1 MVGSQEGGY
10 PPAHALTDSE
20 VRFLVA
26 TIQGDHTDV
35 RTALQNR
42 GDVNVTCTDTMGRNA
57 LLLAVQNGHINI
69 VKTLLQTDECKLL
82 HLEEALLV
90 AVAKN
95 DLRITDVLVKAVYD
109 DRLDDDDDEEDR
121 RISRASNSQFPEE
134 MTATMLAAQLD
145 RTEIL
150 NILVTRGLRVPNPH
164 DYLCSCQVC
173 EDNRNSDSF
182 GYARRRL
189 NTYRALASPTY
200 ISLTCRDPVAR
211 AFDLT
216 EEIRK
221 VTTVEP
227 EHKEEYRRI
236 LVKLETFVSELLDHC
251 RSKDEMAVTVGG
263 GEGEKWHKTSPG
275 VGRLQSAVQCNQQ
288 KFIAHPLSQHCL
300 QQMWHY
306 RFQTWRQLGW
316 VLKLLVS
323 VGITITL
330 PVLAL
335 LYWVKPTGKF
345 GKWLKTPVVKC
356 IMYLASY
363 VAFLVFMCL
372 VTVEK
377 LTAPQLDNV
386 QVAAAD
392 FSLPQDLVGGTTF
405 LRRPTFPGVVQWLIS
420 IWVLGFLWQEVK
432 QLYHMRWT
440 WYWKSSPY
448 KIIDILSL
456 TLYITHFVLVYVM
469 FYFSSRAENYFRQED
484 RTTLLRSKDGVAT
497 LHLYHLVGDR
507 DRWNSGDPVFVAE
520 SLFAFANVLSFLRLG
535 EYLVLND
542 SFGALSITVERCIP
556 VIVKFLLMLL
566 LVAVGFLFA
575 IFNLYFLY
583 SGNIHIS
590 SLDRTF
596 SSLLQIVTGSPTN
609 ILVVSSESSA
619 EVTGWLLYGSY
630 YIIVVIAVFSLV
642 AVIFNHA
649 TCSDEKGDYKVQL
662 KFAQAKVYLSF
673 IQRGTLPPPL
683 NLVPTP
689 KSVWYAA
696 LAVYKH
702 LCCCC
707 NKRKTQEMSG
717 ADVEIGE
724 DITENLPGQSER
736 TYQIAQQQ
744 VIQRYLVSS
753 TKQRTDWDWD
763 DDDTECLHL
772 SYKDG
777 RHPRKSH
784 SLTALVERQFEHMMR
799 NQHEVFGNM
808 LGHLEQMT
816 GALRGILSHLQVVE
830 SEVKES
836 SDTLKKKSTMLKL
849 TSSLLFGAQ
858 PHSDNGT
865 QTDAMPHHVDQGIQ
879 AEISASPSPQ
889 HESTSSRMRRKQGR
903 SQSSSVNTPTGSS
916 SNASLSPSATSGKRG
931 LDLLLPLDTVTAED
945 LQMIKQLQEARRG
958 ATMPT
963 NQPKK
968 SKNSLATV
976 RKLGQLTK
984 TPSDHQNDRI
994 NGPSLNADVIHD
1006 ISYLTDPGYVPA
1018 KSKSAHNKTKGD
1030 SSLRRNKNPQQSSVS
1045 SSKGSPGR
1053 LSPGMGILNVI
1064 SRRLSSGKDRRRP
1077 AQDYVISNVQQRP
1090 GVGGMVSTRIDDSV
1104 FDSESRNSDTSEE
1117 YII

>member
-1 MVGSQEGGY
+1 MAGNQEGGY

-42 GDVNVTCTDTMGRNA
+42 GDVDVTCTDTMGRNA
-57 LLLAVQNGHINI
+57 LLLAAQNGHINI

-109 DRLDDDDDEEDR
+109 DRLDDEDEEDR
-121 RISRASNSQFPEE
+121 RISRASSSQFPEE

-173 EDNRNSDSF
+173 VDNRNSDSF

-200 ISLTCRDPVAR
+200 ISLTCRDPIAR
-211 AFDLT
+211 AFHLT

-221 VTTVEP
+221 VTSVEP

-236 LVKLETFVSELLDHC
+236 LTKLETFVSELLDHC
-251 RSKDEMAVTVGG
+251 RSREEMVVTVGG
-263 GEGEKWHKTSPG
+263 GEGEKGHKTSPG
-275 VGRLQSAVQCNQQ
+275 VGRLQTAVQCNQQ
-288 KFIAHPLSQHCL
+288 KFISHPLSQHCL
-300 QQMWHY
+300 QQMWHS

-323 VGITITL
+323 VGIALTL

-335 LYWVKPTGKF
+335 IYWLMPTGKF

-363 VAFLVFMCL
+363 VAFLVFVCL

-377 LTAPQLDNV
+377 LTSPQLDNV
-386 QVAAAD
+386 QVSAAD
-392 FSLPQDLVGGTTF
+392 YNLPQDLVGGATF
-405 LRRPTFPGVVQWLIS
+405 LRRSTFPGVIQWLLS

-432 QLYHMRWT
+432 QLYHMKWT

-448 KIIDILSL
+448 KLIDLLSL

-469 FYFSSRAENYFRQED
+469 FYFTSRAENYFKQED
-484 RTTLLRSKDGVAT
+484 RTALLRNKDGVAT

-507 DRWNSGDPVFVAE
+507 DRWNSGDPLFVAE

-535 EYLVLND
+535 EFLVLNN

-583 SGNIHIS
+583 SGNIHIT
-590 SLDRTF
+590 SLDTTF

-609 ILVVSSESSA
+609 LLVSSERSA
-619 EVTGWLLYGSY
+619 EVTGWLLYGTY
-630 YIIVVIAVFSLV
+630 YIIVAIAVFSLI
-642 AVIFNHA
+642 AVVFNHA
-649 TCSDEKGDYKVQL
+649 TCSDEKGDYKTQL
-662 KFAQAKVYLSF
+662 KFAQARLYLSF
-673 IQRGTLPPPL
+673 IRRGTLPPPL

-696 LAVYKH
+696 RAVYRH

-724 DITENLPGQSER
+724 DITENLPAQSDR
-736 TYQIAQQQ
+736 TYQIAQQH
-744 VIQRYLVSS
+744 VVQRYLVSS
-753 TKQRTDWDWD
+753 TKQRMDWDWE
-763 DDDTECLHL
+763 DDDTEMLHL

-784 SLTALVERQFEHMMR
+784 SLTALVERQFEHMVR

-865 QTDAMPHHVDQGIQ
+865 QTDAAPLHVDQGIQ
-879 AEISASPSPQ
+879 AEILSSPSPQ
-889 HESTSSRMRRKQGR
+889 SSASSRMRRKQGR
-903 SQSSSVNTPTGSS
+903 SQTGSATSPTGSS
-916 SNASLSPSATSGKRG
+916 SNASLSPSATSGRGG

-958 ATMPT
+958 GTMPT

-984 TPSDHQNDRI
+984 TPSDRRDGGV
-994 NGPSLNADVIHD
+994 NGPSLDGDVMND
-1006 ISYLTDPGYVPA
+1006 ISYLTDPGFVPG
-1018 KSKSAHNKTKGD
+1018 KKKTAHNKANGE
-1030 SSLRRNKNPQQSSVS
+1030 SSLKRNKNPQQGSVS
-1045 SSKGSPGR
+1045 SSKGSTGR

-1064 SRRLSSGKDRRRP
+1064 SRKLSSGKDKRRP
-1077 AQDYVISNVQQRP
+1077 AQDYVISNIQQRP

-1104 FDSESRNSDTSEE
+1104 FDSESRNSDTSDE